1 MILGKILLTGAKG
14 QLGREIV
21 GLGKNLNLPLYAFAR
36 SQLNITEL
44 EQINAAV
51 KTTKPKYIINTAAYT
66 AVDMAEKESEL
77 AFSINSKG
85 VNNLAQIADKY
96 DIPLI
101 HISTD
106 YVFDGQKKSAY
117 IEEDETQPLSSYG
130 KSKLSGENLLRRTW
144 NKHIILR
151 VSWIFGQYGNNFVKT
166 ILRLAKEK
174 NELKIIADQRGA
186 PTYTGDIALTLIKII
201 QCIEKGQTDWGT
213 YHYTGIPT
221 LSWYDFAKKI
231 VTEAEQHQPLIVKK
245 IIPILSSEYPSIA
258 RRPYNSELACQKIS
272 QTFSIDPN
280 NWFFGLKKMA
290 HCL

>member
-1 MILGKILLTGAKG
+1 MVQGRILLTGAKG
-14 QLGREIV
+14 QLGHEIIE
-21 GLGKNLNLPLYAFAR
+21 LARNLNLPLYAFAR

-44 EQINAAV
+44 AQIEYAV
-51 KTTKPKYIINTAAYT
+51 RIIKPKYIINTAAYT
-66 AVDMAEKESEL
+66 AVDKAEKESEL
-77 AFSINSKG
+77 AFLINSTG
-85 VNNLAQIADKY
+85 VNNLAQIAEKY

-117 IEEDETQPLSSYG
+117 IEEDKTQPLSIYG
-130 KSKLSGENLLRRTW
+130 KSKLSGEMLLRKTW

-151 VSWIFGQYGNNFVKT
+151 VSWIFGQFGNNFVKT

-201 QCIEKGQTDWGT
+201 DCLEKGQTDWGT

-221 LSWYDFAKKI
+221 LSWYEFAKKI
-231 VTEAEQHQPLIVKK
+231 VTEAKQYQPLILKK
-245 IIPILSSEYPSIA
+245 IIPIPSAEYPSIA
-258 RRPYNSELACQKIS
+258 LRPCNSELACQKIS
-272 QTFSIDPN
+272 QTFYIDQN
-280 NWFFGLKKMA
+280 NWFFGLKKMV

>member
-1 MILGKILLTGAKG
+1 MISGKILLTGAKG

-44 EQINAAV
+44 EQIDAAV

-117 IEEDETQPLSSYG
+117 IEEDETQPLSAYG
-130 KSKLSGENLLRRTW
+130 KSKLSGENLLRKTW

-231 VTEAEQHQPLIVKK
+231 VTEAKQHQPLIVKK

>member
-1 MILGKILLTGAKG
+1 MISGKILLTGAKG

-21 GLGKNLNLPLYAFAR
+21 GLGKNLNLPLHAFAR
-36 SQLNITEL
+36 SQLNIIEL
-44 EQINAAV
+44 EQIDAAV

-117 IEEDETQPLSSYG
+117 IEGDETQPLSAYG
-130 KSKLSGENLLRRTW
+130 KSKLSGENLLRKTW

-231 VTEAEQHQPLIVKK
+231 VTEAKQHQPLIVKK

>member
-1 MILGKILLTGAKG
+1 MISGKILLTGAKG

-21 GLGKNLNLPLYAFAR
+21 GLGKNLNLPLYAFSR

-44 EQINAAV
+44 EQIDAVV

-117 IEEDETQPLSSYG
+117 LEGDETQPLSTYG
-130 KSKLSGENLLRRTW
+130 KSKLSGENLLRKTW

-221 LSWYDFAKKI
+221 LSWYDFAKQI
-231 VTEAEQHQPLIVKK
+231 VTEAKQHQPLIVKK

>member
-1 MILGKILLTGAKG
+1 MISGKILLTGAKG

-21 GLGKNLNLPLYAFAR
+21 DLAKNLNFPLYAFAR

-44 EQINAAV
+44 EQIDDAV
-51 KTTKPKYIINTAAYT
+51 GTTQPQYIINTAAYT
-66 AVDMAEKESEL
+66 AVDNAEKESEL
-77 AFSINSKG
+77 AFSANSTG
-85 VNNLAQIADKY
+85 VNNLAQIAAKY

-117 IEEDETQPLSSYG
+117 IEGDETQPLSIYG
-130 KSKLSGENLLRRTW
+130 KSKLSGERFLRKTW

-151 VSWIFGQYGNNFVKT
+151 VSWIFGRFGNNFVKT

-174 NELKIIADQRGA
+174 KELKIIADQRGA
-186 PTYTGDIALTLIKII
+186 PTYTGDIAWTLIKII
-201 QCIEKGQTDWGT
+201 DCLEKGQTDWGT

-231 VTEAEQHQPLIVKK
+231 VNEAKQHQPLIVKK
-245 IIPILSSEYPSIA
+245 ILPIRSSEYPSIA
-258 RRPYNSELACQKIS
+258 HRPSNSELACQKIS
-272 QTFSIDPN
+272 QTFYIEPN
-280 NWFFGLKKMA
+280 NWLFGLKKMA
-290 HCL
+290 RYL

>member
-1 MILGKILLTGAKG
+1 MISGKILLTGAKG

-44 EQINAAV
+44 EQIDAAV

-66 AVDMAEKESEL
+66 AVDMAENESEL

-85 VNNLAQIADKY
+85 VSNLAQIADKY

-117 IEEDETQPLSSYG
+117 IEGDETQPLSAYG
-130 KSKLSGENLLRRTW
+130 KSKLSGENLLRKTW

-174 NELKIIADQRGA
+174 NELKIIADQRGS

-231 VTEAEQHQPLIVKK
+231 VTEAKQHQPLIVKK

>member
-1 MILGKILLTGAKG
+1 MVPGRILLTGANG

-21 GLGKNLNLPLYAFAR
+21 DLAKNLNLPLYAFSR

-44 EQINAAV
+44 EKINYAV
-51 KTTKPKYIINTAAYT
+51 RTIKPKYIINTAAYT
-66 AVDMAEKESEL
+66 AVDRAEKESEL
-77 AFSINSKG
+77 AFSINSTG
-85 VNNLAQIADKY
+85 VYNLAQIAEEY

-106 YVFDGQKKSAY
+106 YVFNGQKKSAY
-117 IEEDETQPLSSYG
+117 LEEDETQPLSIYG
-130 KSKLSGENLLRRTW
+130 KSKLSGERLLRKTW
-144 NKHIILR
+144 DKHIILR
-151 VSWIFGQYGNNFVKT
+151 VSWVFGRFGNNFVKT
-166 ILRLAKEK
+166 ILLLAKEK

-201 QCIEKGQTDWGT
+201 DCLEKGQTDWGT

-221 LSWYDFAKKI
+221 LSWYEFAKKI
-231 VTEAEQHQPLIVKK
+231 VSEAKQHQSIIVKK
-245 IIPILSSEYPSIA
+245 ILPIPSSEYPSIA
-258 RRPYNSELACQKIS
+258 CRPSNSELACQKIS
-272 QTFSIDPN
+272 QTFHIDLN